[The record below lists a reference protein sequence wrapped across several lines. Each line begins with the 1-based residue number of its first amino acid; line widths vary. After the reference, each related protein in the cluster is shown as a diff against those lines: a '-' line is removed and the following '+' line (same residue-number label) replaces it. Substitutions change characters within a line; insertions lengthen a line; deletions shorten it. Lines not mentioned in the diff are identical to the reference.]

1 MNFLMPDDMKKK
13 YFIELKQYKD
23 LYKLGDLKSSWRHLE
38 RAHIIGQY
46 HPASHFGSHFRMM
59 IFAIKNK
66 DLNEFWGQVPRLL
79 GGWIGSLMNR
89 IPVGNTGGANVP
101 IFAPMEIP
109 DDLKELLKNADVDA
123 KGLSGFK
130 KKRM

>member
-1 MNFLMPDDMKKK
+1 MNFLMPDDMKEK
-13 YFIELKQYKD
+13 YFIELKQYNRF
-23 LYKLGDLKSSWRHLE
+23 YKNGDLKTAWRHLE

-46 HPASHFGSHFRMM
+46 HPFSHFGSHFRMM
-59 IFAIKNK
+59 IFAIKQK
-66 DLNEFWGQVPRLL
+66 DLNEFMGQVPRLL
-79 GGWIGSLMNR
+79 GGWIGSLFNK

-109 DDLKELLKNADVDA
+109 NDLKELLKDADTTA

-130 KKRM
+130 KKNL